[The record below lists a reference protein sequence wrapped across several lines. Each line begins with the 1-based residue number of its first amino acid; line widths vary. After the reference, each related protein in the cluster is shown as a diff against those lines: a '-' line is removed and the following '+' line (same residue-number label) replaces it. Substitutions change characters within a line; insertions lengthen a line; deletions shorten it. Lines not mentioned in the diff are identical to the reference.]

1 MRRIGWYYPCLLR
14 RALALARR
22 GAALC
27 LAAALPL
34 AGLPA
39 DGAAQAAPCPQGP
52 AESARVADI
61 NARGELVLTD
71 GRLVRLA
78 GLETLGPPSDAE
90 RFTAIAAEIALW
102 LKDRNILLRPLAA
115 KPDRWGRIAAQVFG
129 PVSDTPAPAAPA
141 YINEALIAAG
151 LLRVQPGPEP
161 NDCLQ
166 QLYAAETE
174 ARAAAFGLWAD
185 PANAPVDTADTEAL
199 AARSGLFTLVEGRA
213 RRIGQ
218 GRFRVYIDFGQG
230 RGDFSLTL
238 PKRLAQRFAKAGHP
252 LEGLAGKRLRARG
265 VIDTR
270 FGPQIEIS
278 GPDDIEFIEGSVD
291 TPLTKAVD
299 KKAGR

>member
-1 MRRIGWYYPCLLR
+1 MR

-52 AESARVADI
+52 AENARVADI

-71 GRLVRLA
+71 GRLARLA
-78 GLETLGPPSDAE
+78 GLETPGPPSDAE
-90 RFTAIAAEIALW
+90 RFTAIAAETALW

-129 PVSDTPAPAAPA
+129 PVSDAPAPAAPA

-151 LLRVQPGPEP
+151 LLRVLPGPEA
-161 NDCLQ
+161 NDCLA
-166 QLYAAETE
+166 QLYEAETQ
-174 ARAAAFGLWAD
+174 ARAAGFGLWAD
-185 PANAPVDTADTEAL
+185 PAYAPVDAADTAAL
-199 AARSGLFTLVEGRA
+199 TSRSGQFTLVEGRV
-213 RRIGQ
+213 RRVGQ
-218 GRFRVYIDFGQG
+218 GRFRAYVDFGQG
-230 RGDFSLTL
+230 RGDFSLTVV
-238 PKRLAQRFAKAGHP
+238 KRLLPRFTKAGHP
-252 LEGLAGKRLRARG
+252 LESLGGLLLRARG
-265 VIDTR
+265 IIDTR

-278 GPDDIEFIEGSVD
+278 GLDEIEFIQGSVE
-291 TPLTKAVD
+291 TPLTKPMD
-299 KKAGR
+299 KKRGR